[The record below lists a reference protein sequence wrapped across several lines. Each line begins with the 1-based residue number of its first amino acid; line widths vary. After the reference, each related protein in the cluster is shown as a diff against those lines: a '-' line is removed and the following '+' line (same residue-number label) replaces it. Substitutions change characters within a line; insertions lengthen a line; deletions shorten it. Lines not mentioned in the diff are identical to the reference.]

1 LLKQLLNIQSGA
13 REIALMVGQVDHFS
27 KKDLADIA
35 AYYASQQQTLSFAEE
50 KWLALGKEIYRNGNH
65 ERGIP
70 SCTGCHGPSGNGN
83 GPAGFPMLA
92 GQHAEYLA
100 HSLRQFSIG
109 ARHND
114 GEGKV
119 MRNIAERMNE
129 NEIKAVASY
138 IAGLRP

>member
-1 LLKQLLNIQSGA
+1 MAIM
-13 REIALMVGQVDHFS
+13 REEFPHAQVAMVLPVTVMD
-27 KKDLADIA
+27 
-35 AYYASQQQTLSFAEE
+35 
-50 KWLALGKEIYRNGNH
+50 
-65 ERGIP
+65 
-70 SCTGCHGPSGNGN
+70 
-83 GPAGFPMLA
+83 PAGFPMLA